1 MAMFDILAAQKERGI
16 TPLKYTQLLKQFPKV
31 AEHPEWIF
39 QVSDYAEARGL
50 DVFSGH
56 VHADTVNSYIANA
69 SVPVLRIMPTI
80 HGYRHIAHAS
90 GQFGGK
96 DAPVYGPTS
105 RFTFPDSQG
114 RQVLVDAPD
123 WIEMTVYK
131 IEQGIRCP
139 VTHREFFIENVATN
153 SYSGINPI
161 WKKRPAGMLAKC
173 VEAQVLRSAF
183 SNCDG
188 YTADEMHGV
197 DEHQDN
203 SPALP
208 ANEKVG
214 SSSLI
219 VEFREAYS
227 KCSNAQELTKV
238 SEKIESKRSHIDAD
252 GMQELI
258 ASYQAAYARI
268 TSASAAIH

>member
-16 TPLKYTQLLKQFPKV
+16 TPLKYNQLLKQFPKV
-31 AEHPEWIF
+31 AAHPEWIF
-39 QVSDYAEARGL
+39 QISDYADARGL

-56 VHADTVNSYIANA
+56 VHADTVNSYIGNA

-96 DAPVYGPTS
+96 DAPVYGPITQ
-105 RFTFPDSQG
+105 FTFYDSHQKP
-114 RQVLVDAPD
+114 VLVDAPA

-153 SYSGINPI
+153 NYSGINPI

-203 SPALP
+203 KPALP
-208 ANEKVG
+208 PT

-219 VEFREAYS
+219 VEFREAYG
-227 KCSNAQELTKV
+227 KCSSPQELTQV
-238 SEKIESKRSHIDAD
+238 SQEIESNRTHIDAE
-252 GMQELI
+252 GMQQLI
-258 ASYQAAYARI
+258 AAYQTAFARI
-268 TSASAAIH
+268 TLAPAAIH